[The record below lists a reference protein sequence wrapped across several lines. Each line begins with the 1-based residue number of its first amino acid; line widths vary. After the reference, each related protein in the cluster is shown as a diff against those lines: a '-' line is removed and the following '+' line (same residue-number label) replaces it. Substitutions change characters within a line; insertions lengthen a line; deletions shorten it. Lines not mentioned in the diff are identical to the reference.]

1 MTASPPARLRLGMV
15 GGGRGAFIG
24 ETHRIAARLDD
35 RYELVAGALSADPQR
50 AIESGRDLRLDPMRC
65 YTDFRGMA
73 QAEAE
78 RQDGIDVV
86 SVVTPNVSHHAIC
99 KTFLEAGIDVICD
112 KPLTTTL
119 AEAQDLVATV
129 RRTGRLLGVTYAYTG
144 YPMVREARALIE
156 AGELG
161 TVRIVQVEF
170 ALGWLAGLGEADSKQ
185 AAWRTDPAQSGASFI
200 VGDLGTHCFHL
211 SEFVTGRRV
220 TALAADLQTIVPGRR
235 LEDNAHILLR
245 YDNGARGAMWVSAV
259 AAGEQVGLRLRVYG
273 KKGHIAWEQSD
284 PDKLK
289 FALQGEASR
298 TLVRGQSG
306 LSPAAKRATR
316 IVPACRRAISR
327 RLPLSTAIMP
337 ISWRRGSQ
345 ARRSIRWP
353 CRRRWLRRARAAWRL
368 SRPRLVRM
376 PRAAAGATSSRKS
389 EPRRG
394 GRTQPETRGGPGRNL
409 APYRSPLFS
418 TCGD

>member
-1 MTASPPARLRLGMV
+1 MTASPSARLRLGMV

-24 ETHRIAARLDD
+24 ETHRIAARIDD
-35 RYELVAGALSADPQR
+35 RYELVAGALSSDPQR
-50 AIESGRDLRLDPMRC
+50 AIESGRELRLDPMRS
-65 YTDFRGMA
+65 YTDYRGMV

-78 RQDGIDVV
+78 RKDGIDVV

-99 KTFLEAGIDVICD
+99 KRFLEAGIDVICD

-156 AGELG
+156 AGALG
-161 TVRIVQVEF
+161 AVRVVQVEF
-170 ALGWLAGLGEADSKQ
+170 ALGWLSGPGEAGSKQ

-220 TALAADLQTIVPGRR
+220 AALASDLQTMVPGRR
-235 LEDNAHILLR
+235 LEDNAHLLLR

-273 KKGHIAWEQSD
+273 EKGHFGWDQSD
-284 PDKLK
+284 PDKLT
-289 FALQGEASR
+289 FALQGDASR

-316 IVPACRRAISR
+316 IAAGLPEGYFEAFATLYRDYADILTARRASAKPD
-327 RLPLSTAIMP
+327 PLALWAPMVEDGA
-337 ISWRRGSQ
+337 RGMAFVEAALHSH
-345 ARRSIRWP
+345 AEGG
-353 CRRRWLRRARAAWRL
+353 RWLDF
-368 SRPRLVRM
+368 
-376 PRAAAGATSSRKS
+376 
-389 EPRRG
+389 
-394 GRTQPETRGGPGRNL
+394 QPEI
-409 APYRSPLFS
+409 
-418 TCGD
+418 